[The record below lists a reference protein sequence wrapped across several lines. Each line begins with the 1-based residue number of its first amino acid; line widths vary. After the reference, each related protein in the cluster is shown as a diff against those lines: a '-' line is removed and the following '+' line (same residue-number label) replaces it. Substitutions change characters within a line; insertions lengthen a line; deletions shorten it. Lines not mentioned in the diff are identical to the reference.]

1 MNIFAGTR
9 AKVVMTVMVTVAAG
23 SVFGYWGVG
32 QYEQRVLREDIM
44 WLVRD
49 ASLRLRTALTQDS
62 VAAATENEEAL
73 LRSFYDHAV
82 AVDGHLEKLRNM
94 DVANAGNLAIA
105 AHDYLTATREILLRR
120 ASSQRYRLKLTDDL
134 QSLRNHMRADN
145 RTGAWVTQAV
155 RAKERVEEVY
165 RDFRSAST
173 ALGSLL
179 ESFPALQARIA
190 PYVEPVALIDES
202 IVNDARMR
210 IAAVA
215 RDTTRE
221 LDRYANLDRYR

>member
-1 MNIFAGTR
+1 MNMFSGTR
-9 AKVVMTVMVTVAAG
+9 AKVLLAALVAVAAG
-23 SVFGYWGVG
+23 SVFGYWGAEK
-32 QYEQRVLREDIM
+32 YEQREQREDIM

-49 ASLRLRTALTQDS
+49 ASLRLRTALTHDS
-62 VAAATENEEAL
+62 FAAISENDEAL

-82 AVDGHLEKLRNM
+82 VVDGHLDKLRNM
-94 DVANAGNLAIA
+94 DVSNAGNLAIA

-120 ASSQRYRLKLTDDL
+120 ASSQRYRLKLSDDL

-179 ESFPALQARIA
+179 ESFPALQAKIA
-190 PYVEPVALIDES
+190 PQVDAVTLIDDSTVTE
-202 IVNDARMR
+202 ARMR

-221 LDRYANLDRYR
+221 LDRYANLDTYR